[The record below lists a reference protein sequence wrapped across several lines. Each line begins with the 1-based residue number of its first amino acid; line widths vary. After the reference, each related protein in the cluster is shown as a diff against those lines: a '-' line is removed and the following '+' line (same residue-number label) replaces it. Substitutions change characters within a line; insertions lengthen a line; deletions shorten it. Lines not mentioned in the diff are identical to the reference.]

1 MDNKDIN
8 INIAGK
14 TFNARASI
22 LIFNSLDNK
31 FLVQK
36 RIGDSFWALPG
47 GKVQIMEK
55 TKDTIKREIKEE
67 IGLDLIDVKMLSVS
81 ENFFTFKNE
90 DIHQYIFTYSGKLVD
105 NRYENK
111 EEFESIEKGKNVVYR
126 WIDVENIDD
135 YEIRPDNVKELINGY
150 IDNKILFFD

>member
-1 MDNKDIN
+1 M
-8 INIAGK
+8 
-14 TFNARASI
+14 
-22 LIFNSLDNK
+22 
-31 FLVQK
+31 
-36 RIGDSFWALPG
+36 
-47 GKVQIMEK
+47 
-55 TKDTIKREIKEE
+55 
-67 IGLDLIDVKMLSVS
+67 
-81 ENFFTFKNE
+81 
-90 DIHQYIFTYSGKLVD
+90 D

>member
-8 INIAGK
+8 INISGK

-67 IGLDLIDVKMLSVS
+67 IGLDLIDVKMLSVL

-90 DIHQYIFTYSGKLVD
+90 DIHQYFQHL
-105 NRYENK
+105 
-111 EEFESIEKGKNVVYR
+111 SICKQHFY
-126 WIDVENIDD
+126 
-135 YEIRPDNVKELINGY
+135 
-150 IDNKILFFD
+150 LFL